1 MKSPTAIKNERAQ
14 KVKNTHMKSIM
25 NEVKNKSIMD

>member
-1 MKSPTAIKNERAQ
+1 MKSPTTIKNEKAQ
-14 KVKNTHMKSIM
+14 KLKNTHMKSIM